1 MKKITDIKPQ
11 VKTPTRCNIYLDNA
25 FYCGMELET
34 IMRHRLKIGTEIE
47 PEKLAEIQ
55 SESESMRALD
65 KALNFISRSQ
75 KTKKQV
81 REYLEKKGYLSS
93 VIDVVLDKMSAYKF
107 VNDIFS
113 INEDENMLDQNYAKD
128 YARGASKDKGKRL
141 IALELSRKGVS
152 SSDMQE
158 ALDDI
163 EDESAAAARVAE
175 KYLRSK
181 EKTKENALKCYKYLL
196 SKGFSYDTA
205 KSATDKIINYEDED
219 F

>member
-11 VKTPTRCNIYLDNA
+11 LKTPTRCNIYLDNA

-34 IMRHRLKIGTEIE
+34 IMRHRLKIGTEID

-55 SESESMRALD
+55 AESESMRALD

-81 REYLEKKGYLSS
+81 KEYLEKKGYLSS

-107 VNDIFS
+107 VND
-113 INEDENMLDQNYAKD
+113 QNYAKD
-128 YARGASKDKGKRL
+128 YAKGASKDKGKRL
-141 IALELSRKGVS
+141 IALELSKKGVS
-152 SSDMQE
+152 HS
-158 ALDDI
+158 
-163 EDESAAAARVAE
+163 AE
-175 KYLRSK
+175 KYLRNK

-205 KSATDKIINYEDED
+205 KSATDKIISYEDED

>member
-11 VKTPTRCNIYLDNA
+11 VKTPTRYNIYLDNA

-34 IMRHRLKIGTEIE
+34 IMRHRLKIGTEID

-55 SESESMRALD
+55 AESESMRALD

-81 REYLEKKGYLSS
+81 KEYLEKKGYLSS

-107 VNDIFS
+107 VND
-113 INEDENMLDQNYAKD
+113 QNYAKD
-128 YARGASKDKGKRL
+128 YAKGASKDKGKRL
-141 IALELSRKGVS
+141 IALELSKKGVS
-152 SSDMQE
+152 PSDMQE
-158 ALDDI
+158 ALADI

-175 KYLRSK
+175 KYLRNK

-205 KSATDKIINYEDED
+205 KSATDKIISYEDED

>member
-34 IMRHRLKIGTEIE
+34 IMRHRLKIGAEID

-55 SESESMRALD
+55 AESESMRALD

-81 REYLEKKGYLSS
+81 KEYLEKKGYLSS

-107 VNDIFS
+107 VND
-113 INEDENMLDQNYAKD
+113 QNYAKD
-128 YARGASKDKGKRL
+128 YAKEASKDKGKRL
-141 IALELSRKGVS
+141 IALELSKKGVS
-152 SSDMQE
+152 PSDMQE
-158 ALDDI
+158 VLENI
-163 EDESAAAARVAE
+163 KDESAAAERVAE
-175 KYLRSK
+175 KYLRNK
-181 EKTKENALKCYKYLL
+181 EKTKENALKCYKYLI

-205 KSATDKIINYEDED
+205 KSATDKIISYEDED

>member
-11 VKTPTRCNIYLDNA
+11 VKTPTRCNIYLDNV

-34 IMRHRLKIGTEIE
+34 IMRHRLKIGTEID

-55 SESESMRALD
+55 AESESMRALD

-81 REYLEKKGYLSS
+81 KEYLEKKGYLSS

-107 VNDIFS
+107 VNDQS
-113 INEDENMLDQNYAKD
+113 YAKD
-128 YARGASKDKGKRL
+128 YAKGASKDKGKRL
-141 IALELSRKGVS
+141 IALELSKKGVS
-152 SSDMQE
+152 PSDMQE
-158 ALDDI
+158 ALENI

-175 KYLRSK
+175 KYLRNK

-205 KSATDKIINYEDED
+205 KSATDKIISYEDED